1 MDLATLRTA
10 VVEGDRTAA
19 VALTRSALQEGVP
32 ARAVLEEGLIP
43 AMATVGEL
51 VQRQEYYIPE
61 MLMAARAMQTCLALL
76 RPALVAAGVQPL
88 ATAVV
93 ATVRGDLHDIGKNIV
108 ALLLE
113 GAGFAVIDLGVDCPP
128 ERVVTAVR
136 TQGVQLVCLS
146 ALLTTTLPAMRDII
160 AALEA
165 AGLRQ
170 QVAVLVGGAAATE
183 DYAEEI
189 GADSY
194 APDAA
199 SGVTRA
205 KELVARLAAVQGG
218 AGRST

>member
-1 MDLATLRTA
+1 M
-10 VVEGDRTAA
+10 
-19 VALTRSALQEGVP
+19 
-32 ARAVLEEGLIP
+32 
-43 AMATVGEL
+43 
-51 VQRQEYYIPE
+51 
-61 MLMAARAMQTCLALL
+61 
-76 RPALVAAGVQPL
+76 
-88 ATAVV
+88 

-194 APDAA
+194 AHDAA